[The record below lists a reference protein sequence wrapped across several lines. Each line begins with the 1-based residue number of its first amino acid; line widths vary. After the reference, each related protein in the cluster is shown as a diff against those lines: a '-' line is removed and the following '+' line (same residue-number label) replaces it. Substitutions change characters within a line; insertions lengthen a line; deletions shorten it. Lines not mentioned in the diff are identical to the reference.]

1 MVRSLRDPMRL
12 VFPAYAG
19 VSPVASIHP
28 DGRECLPRLRGGE
41 PVTALSSFTGGP
53 SSPPTRG

>member
-1 MVRSLRDPMRL
+1 M

-19 VSPVASIHP
+19 VSPWTVSFIEP
-28 DGRECLPRLRGGE
+28 LSSLPRLRGGE
-41 PVTALSSFTGGP
+41 PFFLGGVKSACL